1 MGKIGFIKDN
11 EENNKKGLKDKLHQ
25 KTSVKVIWE
34 TTPNTPVVINTEE
47 AEEHIETEDIK
58 EEAEQLSNYF
68 NLAIFYDFVNYKG
81 VTIYNAMKF
90 ATDKEFCDKYYA
102 NKNKFLYTEER
113 RKKIRQIEM
122 NRLLYLQDYVD
133 TIALRTNVRINKTGV
148 NNIVDIENLMSG
160 KVLTRRNIENKDIKY
175 IRNNI
180 KKLEGILKEIIELD
194 RNDGFK
200 TTKNCINK
208 LINKYE
214 DFLTKNC

>member
-11 EENNKKGLKDKLHQ
+11 EESNEKGLKDKLHQ
-25 KTSVKVIWE
+25 KPSVKVIWE
-34 TTPNTPVVINTEE
+34 ATTNIPVSIEE
-47 AEEHIETEDIK
+47 KEIEEDIKIEDTK

-68 NLAIFYDFVNYKG
+68 NLVIFYDFVNYKG

-90 ATDKEFCDKYYA
+90 ATDKEFCDKYYI
-102 NKNKFLYTEER
+102 NKNKFLCTEER
-113 RKKIRQIEM
+113 RKKIRQIEKD
-122 NRLLYLQDYVD
+122 RLIYLQDYVD
-133 TIALRTNVRINKTGV
+133 TIALRTNVRINKTGA
-148 NNIVDIENLMSG
+148 NNIIDIENLMDG
-160 KVLTRRNIENKDIKY
+160 EVLTRRNIENKDIKY

-200 TTKNCINK
+200 TTKKYINK

-214 DFLTKNC
+214 DFIAKNG

>member
-25 KTSVKVIWE
+25 KPSVKVIWE
-34 TTPNTPVVINTEE
+34 ATPNIPVSIEE
-47 AEEHIETEDIK
+47 KEIEEDIK
-58 EEAEQLSNYF
+58 IEDTKEETEQLSNYF

-113 RKKIRQIEM
+113 RKKIRQIEKD
-122 NRLLYLQDYVD
+122 RLLYLQDYVD
-133 TIALRTNVRINKTGV
+133 TIALRTNVRINKTGI

-160 KVLTRRNIENKDIKY
+160 EVLTRRNIENKDIKY
-175 IRNNI
+175 IRNNV
-180 KKLEGILKEIIELD
+180 KKLESILKEIIELD

-200 TTKNCINK
+200 TTKKCINK

>member
-25 KTSVKVIWE
+25 KPSVKVIWE
-34 TTPNTPVVINTEE
+34 IAPNIPATTD
-47 AEEHIETEDIK
+47 IEKIKEDIEIKDIK
-58 EEAEQLSNYF
+58 EEAEQLNNYF

-122 NRLLYLQDYVD
+122 DRLLYLQDYVD
-133 TIALRTNVRINKTGV
+133 TIALRTNVRINKTGT
-148 NNIVDIENLMSG
+148 NNIIDIENLMSG
-160 KVLTRRNIENKDIKY
+160 EVLTRRNIENKDIKY

-194 RNDGFK
+194 RNDVFK

-214 DFLTKNC
+214 DFIAKNC